1 MQHEDSLLA
10 GAFDR
15 HTRPTARPGPGG
27 IGSRCLSLQTGIE
40 ASAAQRTS
48 VHSLAPVAVPL
59 MPGKKTPIRLIGK
72 QWFPKQRRYQLV
84 EKEQQL
90 RSKIPFPPSRAHH
103 QAIFS
108 IRRFSQFECKILKFP
123 MHDKPLKFHNLISR
137 I

>member
-1 MQHEDSLLA
+1 MQYEDSLLA

-15 HTRPTARPGPGG
+15 HSYPPDGETRAWWGRLKRGYTY
-27 IGSRCLSLQTGIE
+27 LSLQTGIE

-48 VHSLAPVAVPL
+48 VHSLAPVAVPS

-84 EKEQQL
+84 EEEQQL
-90 RSKIPFPPSRAHH
+90 RSKIPFPPPE
-103 QAIFS
+103 QI

-123 MHDKPLKFHNLISR
+123 THDKALKFHNLHYYI
-137 I
+137 